1 MHVNVHNN
9 ETLVLLLVLTTSIIS
24 CNDGHIRPLEVI
36 RLTASLSDAPAH
48 SCGHITNIGLGQV

>member
-1 MHVNVHNN
+1 MHVKVHNN

-36 RLTASLSDAPAH
+36 RLTAPLSDAPAH

>member
-9 ETLVLLLVLTTSIIS
+9 ETLVLLLVLTTSIIG
-24 CNDGHIRPLEVI
+24 CYDGYIRPLEVI
-36 RLTASLSDAPAH
+36 RLTAPLSDAPAH

>member
-24 CNDGHIRPLEVI
+24 CYDGHICPLEVI
-36 RLTASLSDAPAH
+36 RLTAPLSDAPAH